1 MAKKKKAK
9 AKSKQE
15 IKNVDLSEQS
25 QDMTQ
30 ENEIEET
37 EITDNQVNKDETEKS
52 EDAKKDKEQI
62 KAKDK
67 KVKSNKKAKKTNPN
81 SLGEKIKGTYNELKK
96 VTWPSFGKVVKQTGV
111 VLAFVIIFVVILLGF
126 NSLFGW
132 LFDLFTN
139 ATV

>member
-30 ENEIEET
+30 ENQIEET
-37 EITDNQVNKDETEKS
+37 EITDNQVNKEETRKS
-52 EDAKKDKEQI
+52 EDAKNDKEQI

-67 KVKSNKKAKKTNPN
+67 KIKSNKKVKKTNT
-81 SLGEKIKGTYNELKK
+81 LGDKIKGTYNELKK

-111 VLAFVIIFVVILLGF
+111 VLAFVIVFVVILLGF